1 MTAQEYQNEGYRV
14 SLQTEQTIIDR
25 IEGEVKI
32 NYIIPVAGTYDSTLT
47 GHKAALMALAFIGL
61 CQAQL
66 FSSRTG
72 GVRKNNGE
80 SEKAEFDTIKARCAP
95 VAHALLKSIGDG
107 SDPLDHVS
115 DVYGIYYTTN
125 FFFNSKD

>member
-1 MTAQEYQNEGYRV
+1 MTAQDYQAAGYRV
-14 SLQTEQTIIDR
+14 SLQTEQTVINR
-25 IEGEVKI
+25 IETEVKD
-32 NYIIPVAGTYDSTLT
+32 NYITPVAGAYDEHEP

-80 SEKAEFDTIKARCAP
+80 SERAEFDTIKARTAP
-95 VAHALLKSIGDG
+95 VAHALLASIGDG
-107 SDPLDHVS
+107 SDPLDKVH
-115 DVYGIYYTTN
+115 DVYGIYFTTN
-125 FFFNSKD
+125 FFNN

>member
-1 MTAQEYQNEGYRV
+1 MTAQDYQSAGYRV
-14 SLQTEQTIIDR
+14 SLQTEQTVINR
-25 IEGEVKI
+25 IETEVKD
-32 NYIIPVAGTYDSTLT
+32 NYINPVAGAYDEHEP

-80 SEKAEFDTIKARCAP
+80 SERAEFDTIKARTAP
-95 VAHALLKSIGDG
+95 VAHALLMSIGDG
-107 SDPLDHVS
+107 SDPLDKVH
-115 DVYGIYYTTN
+115 DVYGIYFNTN
-125 FFFNSKD
+125 FFNN